1 MTMEVPLWNYDWL
14 GKKKQYLSKIKK
26 DQEKKKKLN
35 LNKENTKPVDL
46 EKETRKEKCL
56 NIQTEACKKIDYWVA
71 FGTKDEWLKFKTN

>member
-1 MTMEVPLWNYDWL
+1 MINWEKKNNISARLKKT
-14 GKKKQYLSKIKK
+14 KKKR
-26 DQEKKKKLN
+26 KKLN

-56 NIQTEACKKIDYWVA
+56 NIQTEACKKIDNWVA